1 MNRRVFWKCLAGA
14 SLLRAQDAVQ
24 LQIGGAQINVTFRGA
39 YDLPQAALLDWITR
53 SARAVTAYFGGFPV
67 PQVKVEI
74 LQGRR
79 SGVSNGR
86 TFGEHGAHCQLSV
99 GQHTASVELKDDW
112 MCTHEMV
119 HLAFPSVEE
128 KHHWIEEGSATY
140 VEPIA
145 RVKIGQLTAAQIWR
159 DMARDMPQGL
169 PEAGDQGLDRTHSWG
184 RTYWGGAIFCLLA
197 DVGIR
202 KSTNNAKG
210 LQDALRAINHAG
222 GSIEV
227 EWPLEKALELGDRA
241 TGTKTL
247 MDLYNQMAS
256 KPDAV
261 DLPDLWKQLGVRSSH
276 GSVTLDDHAPL
287 AAIRSA
293 ITG

>member
-1 MNRRVFWKCLAGA
+1 
-14 SLLRAQDAVQ
+14 VQ
-24 LQIGGAQINVTFRGA
+24 A
-39 YDLPQAALLDWITR
+39 
-53 SARAVTAYFGGFPV
+53 
-67 PQVKVEI
+67 
-74 LQGRR
+74 RR

-99 GQHTASVELKDDW
+99 GQHTTEVELKDDW

-128 KHHWIEEGSATY
+128 SHHWIEEGSATY

-145 RVKIGQLTAAQIWR
+145 RVKIGQLTAAQVWR
-159 DMARDMPQGL
+159 DMVRDMPQGL

-202 KSTNNAKG
+202 KSTNNSKG
-210 LQDALRAINHAG
+210 LQDALRGINHAG

-227 EWPLEKALELGDRA
+227 EWPLQKALELGDRA

-247 MDLYNQMAS
+247 MELYQKMSS
-256 KPDAV
+256 KPVAV
-261 DLPDLWKQLGVRSSH
+261 DLPDLWKQLGIRSSQ
-276 GSVTLDDHAPL
+276 GSVTFDDQAPL
-287 AAIRSA
+287 AAIRAA